1 MLRNRRSHQVS
12 VDLESWS
19 VRKHSNKEKT
29 PPICAVGIISLALL
43 LAGIGVTREF
53 GSLVGITAHPAF
65 QKIEAAENQPS
76 APSNGIISFVPLVKK
91 LRPVVVNI
99 SATQINEEGQV
110 PRNPFGEDDE
120 LNEFWRRFF
129 GNPGGRSR
137 QQSLGSGF
145 IIASDGYILTNDH
158 VIENA
163 EKVVVKL
170 STDDTEYPAKVIG
183 RDTKIDIALIKIRAQ
198 NLPVAALGDSD
209 RLQVGEWV
217 LAIGN
222 PFGLDNTVTSGI
234 VSAKERNIGEGP
246 YDSFIQTDAKI
257 NPGNSDGPL
266 INMRGEIVGI
276 NAAIFSESGGNIG
289 IGFAI
294 PINMVKDILPQLQT
308 KGKVTRGW
316 MGVVVQRVT
325 PDIAESMDWE
335 KARGA
340 LVSEVARNG
349 PGERAGIKIGDLIIE
364 YDGKEIKDANDL
376 PILIAR
382 TAPGKQV
389 QVKVLRD
396 KKELTISVTL
406 GELKEETVVSSVKEK
421 GALGLTVQTLTP
433 EVAESLGV
441 KRTDGVVITSVEPGS
456 VADDAGLQEG
466 DIIIEVNRK
475 PIHDLPDYNKAVAEA
490 QKGKGILF
498 RVRRGENTMFVAL
511 KPQ

>member
-1 MLRNRRSHQVS
+1 M
-12 VDLESWS
+12 
-19 VRKHSNKEKT
+19 
-29 PPICAVGIISLALL
+29 
-43 LAGIGVTREF
+43 
-53 GSLVGITAHPAF
+53 
-65 QKIEAAENQPS
+65 
-76 APSNGIISFVPLVKK
+76 
-91 LRPVVVNI
+91 
-99 SATQINEEGQV
+99 
-110 PRNPFGEDDE
+110 
-120 LNEFWRRFF
+120 
-129 GNPGGRSR
+129 
-137 QQSLGSGF
+137 
-145 IIASDGYILTNDH
+145 
-158 VIENA
+158 
-163 EKVVVKL
+163 
-170 STDDTEYPAKVIG
+170 

-257 NPGNSDGPL
+257 NPGNSGGPL

-289 IGFAI
+289 I
-294 PINMVKDILPQLQT
+294 
-308 KGKVTRGW
+308 GKVTRGW

-335 KARGA
+335 KARRA

-396 KKELTISVTL
+396 KKELTIPVTL

-433 EVAESLGV
+433 EVAESFGV

-490 QKGKGILF
+490 QKRKGILF